1 MFASG
6 FNNFCHQGVFYE
18 ILRKTDA
25 GQSPSVAC
33 RLCPRG
39 LPRLVL
45 PEQHVIRVRAGA
57 SRSGPSAGDMV
68 FAFLNPA
75 NSRAGIVKTRGFFV
89 LNIDFF
95 VASLLSL
102 LINTSWKNTENYK
115 HKRLDRNFT

>member
-1 MFASG
+1 MLARVPVSHVASVTW
-6 FNNFCHQGVFYE
+6 FTE
-18 ILRKTDA
+18 A
-25 GQSPSVAC
+25 GAARATRGQ
-33 RLCPRG
+33 REGRG
-39 LPRLVL
+39 LEVWPQCR
-45 PEQHVIRVRAGA
+45 E
-57 SRSGPSAGDMV
+57 MV